1 MPFVKARSLACCEK
15 LADLLSLSLSL
26 YFALR
31 PKPQA
36 PLYSIKIAFPIVNFT
51 IRDTT
56 YHLPPFFLPS
66 PFILSSKTFVSSP
79 SFFPLPLLHF
89 DSIMRMIKFSQIVTK
104 TLTKLFFWNES

>member
-15 LADLLSLSLSL
+15 LADLLSLSL

>member
-15 LADLLSLSLSL
+15 LADLSLSL